1 MSFAKVDDT
10 WEYDEDNEI
19 PMNQDTVQSTA
30 DAIRQ
35 MEAVRELENPDQLS
49 DYGLDKPSYT
59 IQFQDNDGVTTE
71 ILIGNGAGENYYA
84 TVGDSGKVYTI
95 SSDFQNYLQFDLTNL
110 VQYDTVPS
118 IGSGNLKSVTITE
131 NGTDTVYEED
141 DQVGELAG
149 GFGALSLTDCV
160 NYHASAEELK
170 IMLTIV
176 QPKAFMPVHGEATHL
191 RAHARLAE
199 AVGVPAENVFICEN
213 GESLELSTKGVKHGE
228 FVQSGIVLVDGLSV
242 GDTSEQVLE
251 ERTALSAQ
259 GFAAIAAAVSGRKK
273 AVAGNVQVEMHG
285 ITGGDDGYLV
295 QECEKCVKNALT
307 RALSKGASGKELK
320 KSARDALLSLL
331 WERTK
336 TRPMTVVN
344 LLDI

>member
-1 MSFAKVDDT
+1 MDRKKKKTIILLAMILLLVVANGAASAWNDKSEKKKEKEAEASKIYLTDASDITAYSYSDRSQNMSFAKVDDT

-95 SSDFQNYLQFDLTNL
+95 SSGFQDYLQFDLTNL

-149 GFGALSLTDCV
+149 GFGALGLTDCA
-160 NYHASAEELK
+160 NYHASAE
-170 IMLTIV
+170 
-176 QPKAFMPVHGEATHL
+176 Q
-191 RAHARLAE
+191 LAE
-199 AVGVPAENVFICEN
+199 YGLD
-213 GESLELSTKGVKHGE
+213 ES
-228 FVQSGIVLVDGLSV
+228 QRI
-242 GDTSEQVLE
+242 
-251 ERTALSAQ
+251 TA
-259 GFAAIAAAVSGRKK
+259 K
-273 AVAGNVQVEMHG
+273 AVYTDSSDKEQTFTVYLGKTDDAGENRYVMVEGSDMVYR
-285 ITGGDDGYLV
+285 ISETVAQNMISIEETG
-295 QECEKCVKNALT
+295 E
-307 RALSKGASGKELK
+307 
-320 KSARDALLSLL
+320 
-331 WERTK
+331 
-336 TRPMTVVN
+336 
-344 LLDI
+344 

>member
-1 MSFAKVDDT
+1 MDRKKKKTIILLVMILLLVVANGVASAWNDKSEKKKEKEAEASKIYLTDAGDITAYSYSDGNQNMSFTKEDDT

-19 PMNQDTVQSTA
+19 PVNQDTVQSTA

-131 NGTDTVYEED
+131 NGTDTVYEDD

-149 GFGALSLTDCV
+149 GFGTLSLTDCV
-160 NYHASAEELK
+160 NYHASTED
-170 IMLTIV
+170 
-176 QPKAFMPVHGEATHL
+176 
-191 RAHARLAE
+191 LAE
-199 AVGVPAENVFICEN
+199 YGLDEGQRITAKAIYTDSSDKEQTFTVYLGKTDDAGENRYIMVEGSDMVYRISETVAQN
-213 GESLELSTKGVKHGE
+213 MISIEETGE
-228 FVQSGIVLVDGLSV
+228 
-242 GDTSEQVLE
+242 
-251 ERTALSAQ
+251 
-259 GFAAIAAAVSGRKK
+259 
-273 AVAGNVQVEMHG
+273 
-285 ITGGDDGYLV
+285 
-295 QECEKCVKNALT
+295 
-307 RALSKGASGKELK
+307 
-320 KSARDALLSLL
+320 
-331 WERTK
+331 
-336 TRPMTVVN
+336 
-344 LLDI
+344 

>member
-1 MSFAKVDDT
+1 MDRKKKKTIILLVMILLLVVANGVASAWNDKSEKKKEKEAEASKIYLTDAGDITAYSYSDGNQNMSFTKADDA

-19 PMNQDTVQSTA
+19 PVNQDTVQSTA

-118 IGSGNLKSVTITE
+118 IGSGNLKNVTITE
-131 NGTDTVYEED
+131 NGTDTVYEDD

-149 GFGALSLTDCV
+149 GFGTLSLTDCV
-160 NYHASAEELK
+160 NYHASTEDLVEYGLDEGQRITAKAIYTDSSDKEQTFTAYLGKTDDAGENRYVMVEGSDMVYRISETVAQNMISIEE
-170 IMLTIV
+170 T
-176 QPKAFMPVHGEATHL
+176 GE
-191 RAHARLAE
+191 
-199 AVGVPAENVFICEN
+199 
-213 GESLELSTKGVKHGE
+213 
-228 FVQSGIVLVDGLSV
+228 
-242 GDTSEQVLE
+242 
-251 ERTALSAQ
+251 
-259 GFAAIAAAVSGRKK
+259 
-273 AVAGNVQVEMHG
+273 
-285 ITGGDDGYLV
+285 
-295 QECEKCVKNALT
+295 
-307 RALSKGASGKELK
+307 
-320 KSARDALLSLL
+320 
-331 WERTK
+331 
-336 TRPMTVVN
+336 
-344 LLDI
+344 

>member
-1 MSFAKVDDT
+1 MDRKKKKTIILLVMILLLVVANGVASAWNDKSEKKKEKEAEASKIYLTDAGDITAYSYSDGNQNMSFTKEDDT

-19 PMNQDTVQSTA
+19 PVNQDTVQSTA

-131 NGTDTVYEED
+131 NGTDTVYEDD

-149 GFGALSLTDCV
+149 GFGTLSLTDCV
-160 NYHASAEELK
+160 NYHASTED
-170 IMLTIV
+170 
-176 QPKAFMPVHGEATHL
+176 
-191 RAHARLAE
+191 LAE
-199 AVGVPAENVFICEN
+199 YGLDEGQRITAKAIYTDSSDKEQTFTVYLGKTDDAGENRYIM
-213 GESLELSTKGVKHGE
+213 
-228 FVQSGIVLVDGLSV
+228 VDGSDMV
-242 GDTSEQVLE
+242 YRISETVAQNMISIE
-251 ERTALSAQ
+251 E
-259 GFAAIAAAVSGRKK
+259 
-273 AVAGNVQVEMHG
+273 
-285 ITGGDDGYLV
+285 TG
-295 QECEKCVKNALT
+295 E
-307 RALSKGASGKELK
+307 
-320 KSARDALLSLL
+320 
-331 WERTK
+331 
-336 TRPMTVVN
+336 
-344 LLDI
+344 

>member
-1 MSFAKVDDT
+1 MDRKKKKTIILLVMILLLVVANGAASAWNDKSEKKKEKEAEASKIYLTDAGDITAYSYSDGNQNMSFTKADDT

-19 PMNQDTVQSTA
+19 PVNQDTVQSTA

-131 NGTDTVYEED
+131 NGTDTVYEDD

-149 GFGALSLTDCV
+149 GFGTLSLTDCV
-160 NYHASAEELK
+160 NYHASTED
-170 IMLTIV
+170 
-176 QPKAFMPVHGEATHL
+176 
-191 RAHARLAE
+191 LAE
-199 AVGVPAENVFICEN
+199 Y
-213 GESLELSTKGVKHGE
+213 
-228 FVQSGIVLVDGLSV
+228 GLDE
-242 GDTSEQVLE
+242 GQ
-251 ERTALSAQ
+251 RITA
-259 GFAAIAAAVSGRKK
+259 K
-273 AVAGNVQVEMHG
+273 AVYTDSSDKEQTFTVYLGKTDDAGENRYIMVEGSDMVYR
-285 ITGGDDGYLV
+285 ISETVAQNMISIEETG
-295 QECEKCVKNALT
+295 E
-307 RALSKGASGKELK
+307 
-320 KSARDALLSLL
+320 
-331 WERTK
+331 
-336 TRPMTVVN
+336 
-344 LLDI
+344 

>member
-1 MSFAKVDDT
+1 MDRKKKKTIILLVMILLLVVANGVASAWNDKSEKKKEKEAEASKIYLTDAGDITAYSYSDGNQNMSFTKADDT

-19 PMNQDTVQSTA
+19 PVNQDTVQSTV

-131 NGTDTVYEED
+131 NGTDTVYEDD

-149 GFGALSLTDCV
+149 GFGTLSLTDCV
-160 NYHASAEELK
+160 NYHASTED
-170 IMLTIV
+170 
-176 QPKAFMPVHGEATHL
+176 
-191 RAHARLAE
+191 LAE
-199 AVGVPAENVFICEN
+199 YGLDEGQRITAKAIYTDSSDKEQTFTVYLGKTDDAGENRYVMVEGSDMVYRISETVAQN
-213 GESLELSTKGVKHGE
+213 MISIEETGE
-228 FVQSGIVLVDGLSV
+228 
-242 GDTSEQVLE
+242 
-251 ERTALSAQ
+251 
-259 GFAAIAAAVSGRKK
+259 
-273 AVAGNVQVEMHG
+273 
-285 ITGGDDGYLV
+285 
-295 QECEKCVKNALT
+295 
-307 RALSKGASGKELK
+307 
-320 KSARDALLSLL
+320 
-331 WERTK
+331 
-336 TRPMTVVN
+336 
-344 LLDI
+344 

>member
-1 MSFAKVDDT
+1 MDRKKKKTIILLVMILLLIVANGAASAWNDKSEKKKEKEAEASKIYLTDAGDITAYSYSDGNQNMSFTKADDT

-19 PMNQDTVQSTA
+19 PVNQDTVQSTA

-131 NGTDTVYEED
+131 NGTDTVYEDD

-149 GFGALSLTDCV
+149 GFGTLSLTDCV
-160 NYHASAEELK
+160 NYHASTEELVEYGLDEGQRITAK
-170 IMLTIV
+170 AIYTDSSDKEQTFTAYLGKTDDAGENRYIMVEGSDMVYRISETVAQNMISIEET
-176 QPKAFMPVHGEATHL
+176 GE
-191 RAHARLAE
+191 
-199 AVGVPAENVFICEN
+199 
-213 GESLELSTKGVKHGE
+213 
-228 FVQSGIVLVDGLSV
+228 
-242 GDTSEQVLE
+242 
-251 ERTALSAQ
+251 
-259 GFAAIAAAVSGRKK
+259 
-273 AVAGNVQVEMHG
+273 
-285 ITGGDDGYLV
+285 
-295 QECEKCVKNALT
+295 
-307 RALSKGASGKELK
+307 
-320 KSARDALLSLL
+320 
-331 WERTK
+331 
-336 TRPMTVVN
+336 
-344 LLDI
+344 

>member
-1 MSFAKVDDT
+1 MDRKKKKTIILLVMILLLIVANGAASAWNDKSEKKKEKEAEASKIYLTDAGDITAYSYSDGNQNMSFTKADDT

-19 PMNQDTVQSTA
+19 PVNQDTVQSTA

-59 IQFQDNDGVTTE
+59 ILFQDNDGVTTE

-131 NGTDTVYEED
+131 NGTDTVYEDD

-149 GFGALSLTDCV
+149 GFGTLSLTDCV
-160 NYHASAEELK
+160 NYHASTED
-170 IMLTIV
+170 
-176 QPKAFMPVHGEATHL
+176 
-191 RAHARLAE
+191 LAE
-199 AVGVPAENVFICEN
+199 YGLDEGQRITAKAIYTDSSDKEQTFTVYLGKTDDAGENRYIM
-213 GESLELSTKGVKHGE
+213 
-228 FVQSGIVLVDGLSV
+228 VDGSDMV
-242 GDTSEQVLE
+242 YRISETVAQNMISIE
-251 ERTALSAQ
+251 E
-259 GFAAIAAAVSGRKK
+259 
-273 AVAGNVQVEMHG
+273 
-285 ITGGDDGYLV
+285 TG
-295 QECEKCVKNALT
+295 E
-307 RALSKGASGKELK
+307 
-320 KSARDALLSLL
+320 
-331 WERTK
+331 
-336 TRPMTVVN
+336 
-344 LLDI
+344 

>member
-1 MSFAKVDDT
+1 MDRKKKKTIILLVMILLLVVANGVASAWNDKSEKKKEKEAEASKIYLTDAGDITAYSYSDGNQNMSFTKADDT

-19 PMNQDTVQSTA
+19 PVNQDTVQSTA

-131 NGTDTVYEED
+131 NGTDTVYEDD

-149 GFGALSLTDCV
+149 GFGTLSLTDCV
-160 NYHASAEELK
+160 NYHASTED
-170 IMLTIV
+170 
-176 QPKAFMPVHGEATHL
+176 
-191 RAHARLAE
+191 LAE
-199 AVGVPAENVFICEN
+199 Y
-213 GESLELSTKGVKHGE
+213 
-228 FVQSGIVLVDGLSV
+228 GL
-242 GDTSEQVLE
+242 DEDQ
-251 ERTALSAQ
+251 RITA
-259 GFAAIAAAVSGRKK
+259 K
-273 AVAGNVQVEMHG
+273 AVYTDSSDKEQTFTVYLGKTDDAGENRYIMVEGSDMVYR
-285 ITGGDDGYLV
+285 ISEIVAQNMISIEETG
-295 QECEKCVKNALT
+295 E
-307 RALSKGASGKELK
+307 
-320 KSARDALLSLL
+320 
-331 WERTK
+331 
-336 TRPMTVVN
+336 
-344 LLDI
+344 

>member
-1 MSFAKVDDT
+1 MDRKKKKTIILLVMILLLIVANGAASAWNDKSEKKKEKEAEASKIYLTDAGDIIAYSYSDGNQNMSFTKVDDT

-19 PMNQDTVQSTA
+19 PVNQDTVQSTA

-95 SSDFQNYLQFDLTNL
+95 SSDFQNYLQIDLTNL

-131 NGTDTVYEED
+131 NGTDTVYEDD

-149 GFGALSLTDCV
+149 GFGTLSLTDCV
-160 NYHASAEELK
+160 NYHASTED
-170 IMLTIV
+170 
-176 QPKAFMPVHGEATHL
+176 
-191 RAHARLAE
+191 LAE
-199 AVGVPAENVFICEN
+199 YGLDEGQRITAKAIYTDSSDKEQTFTAYLGKTDDAGENRYIMVEGSDMVYRISETVAQN
-213 GESLELSTKGVKHGE
+213 MISIEETGE
-228 FVQSGIVLVDGLSV
+228 
-242 GDTSEQVLE
+242 
-251 ERTALSAQ
+251 
-259 GFAAIAAAVSGRKK
+259 
-273 AVAGNVQVEMHG
+273 
-285 ITGGDDGYLV
+285 
-295 QECEKCVKNALT
+295 
-307 RALSKGASGKELK
+307 
-320 KSARDALLSLL
+320 
-331 WERTK
+331 
-336 TRPMTVVN
+336 
-344 LLDI
+344 

>member
-1 MSFAKVDDT
+1 MNRKKKKTIILLVMILLLIVANGAASAWNDKSEKKKEKEAEASKIYLTDAGDIIAYSYSDGNQNMSFTKVDDT

-19 PMNQDTVQSTA
+19 PVNQDTVQSTA

-35 MEAVRELENPDQLS
+35 ITAVRELDNPDQLS

-131 NGTDTVYEED
+131 NGTDTVYEDD

-149 GFGALSLTDCV
+149 GFGTLSLTDCV
-160 NYHASAEELK
+160 NYHVSTEN
-170 IMLTIV
+170 
-176 QPKAFMPVHGEATHL
+176 
-191 RAHARLAE
+191 LAE
-199 AVGVPAENVFICEN
+199 YGLDEGQRITAKAIYTDSSDKEQTFTVYLGKTDDAGENRYIMVEGSDMVYRISETVAQN
-213 GESLELSTKGVKHGE
+213 MISIEETGE
-228 FVQSGIVLVDGLSV
+228 
-242 GDTSEQVLE
+242 
-251 ERTALSAQ
+251 
-259 GFAAIAAAVSGRKK
+259 
-273 AVAGNVQVEMHG
+273 
-285 ITGGDDGYLV
+285 
-295 QECEKCVKNALT
+295 
-307 RALSKGASGKELK
+307 
-320 KSARDALLSLL
+320 
-331 WERTK
+331 
-336 TRPMTVVN
+336 
-344 LLDI
+344 

>member
-1 MSFAKVDDT
+1 MNRKKKKTIILLVMILLLIVANGAASAWNDKSEKKKEKEAEASKIYLTDAGDIIAYSYSDGNQNMSFTKVDDT

-19 PMNQDTVQSTA
+19 PVNQDTVQSTA

-35 MEAVRELENPDQLS
+35 ITAVRELDNPDQLS

-131 NGTDTVYEED
+131 NGTDTVYEDD

-149 GFGALSLTDCV
+149 GFGTLSLTDCV
-160 NYHASAEELK
+160 NYHASAEEL
-170 IMLTIV
+170 
-176 QPKAFMPVHGEATHL
+176 
-191 RAHARLAE
+191 AE
-199 AVGVPAENVFICEN
+199 YGLD
-213 GESLELSTKGVKHGE
+213 ES
-228 FVQSGIVLVDGLSV
+228 QRI
-242 GDTSEQVLE
+242 
-251 ERTALSAQ
+251 TA
-259 GFAAIAAAVSGRKK
+259 K
-273 AVAGNVQVEMHG
+273 AVYTDSENKEQTLTVYLGKTDDAGENRYVMVEGSDMVYR
-285 ITGGDDGYLV
+285 ISETVAQNMISIEETG
-295 QECEKCVKNALT
+295 E
-307 RALSKGASGKELK
+307 
-320 KSARDALLSLL
+320 
-331 WERTK
+331 
-336 TRPMTVVN
+336 
-344 LLDI
+344 

>member
-1 MSFAKVDDT
+1 MDRKKKKTIILLVMILLLIVANGAASAWNDKSEKKKEKEAEASKIYLTDAGDIIAYSYSDGSQNMSFTKADDT

-19 PMNQDTVQSTA
+19 PVNQDTVQSTA

-131 NGTDTVYEED
+131 NGTDTVYEDD

-149 GFGALSLTDCV
+149 GFGTLSLTDCV
-160 NYHASAEELK
+160 NYHASTED
-170 IMLTIV
+170 
-176 QPKAFMPVHGEATHL
+176 
-191 RAHARLAE
+191 LAE
-199 AVGVPAENVFICEN
+199 YGLDEGQRITAKAIYTDSSDKEQTFTVYLGKTDDAGENRYIM
-213 GESLELSTKGVKHGE
+213 
-228 FVQSGIVLVDGLSV
+228 VDGSDMV
-242 GDTSEQVLE
+242 YRISETVAQNMISIE
-251 ERTALSAQ
+251 E
-259 GFAAIAAAVSGRKK
+259 
-273 AVAGNVQVEMHG
+273 
-285 ITGGDDGYLV
+285 TG
-295 QECEKCVKNALT
+295 E
-307 RALSKGASGKELK
+307 
-320 KSARDALLSLL
+320 
-331 WERTK
+331 
-336 TRPMTVVN
+336 
-344 LLDI
+344 

>member
-1 MSFAKVDDT
+1 MDRKKKKTIILLAMILLLVVANGAASAWNDKSEKKKEKEAETSKIYLTDASDITAYSYRDGSQNMSFAKVDDT

-35 MEAVRELENPDQLS
+35 MEAVRELENPDLLS

-84 TVGDSGKVYTI
+84 IVGDSGKVYTI

-160 NYHASAEELK
+160 NYHAAAEEL
-170 IMLTIV
+170 
-176 QPKAFMPVHGEATHL
+176 
-191 RAHARLAE
+191 AE
-199 AVGVPAENVFICEN
+199 YGLD
-213 GESLELSTKGVKHGE
+213 ES
-228 FVQSGIVLVDGLSV
+228 QRI
-242 GDTSEQVLE
+242 
-251 ERTALSAQ
+251 TA
-259 GFAAIAAAVSGRKK
+259 K
-273 AVAGNVQVEMHG
+273 AVYTDSSDKEQTFTVYLGKTDDAGENRYVMVEGSDMVYR
-285 ITGGDDGYLV
+285 ISETVAQNMISIEETG
-295 QECEKCVKNALT
+295 E
-307 RALSKGASGKELK
+307 
-320 KSARDALLSLL
+320 
-331 WERTK
+331 
-336 TRPMTVVN
+336 
-344 LLDI
+344 

>member
-1 MSFAKVDDT
+1 MDRKKKKTIILLVMILLLVVANGVASAWNDKSEKKKEKEAEASKIYLTDAGDITAYFYSDGNQNMSFTKADDT

-19 PMNQDTVQSTA
+19 PVNQDTVQSTA

-110 VQYDTVPS
+110 VQYNTVPS

-131 NGTDTVYEED
+131 NGTDTVYEDD

-149 GFGALSLTDCV
+149 GFGTLSLTDCV
-160 NYHASAEELK
+160 NYHASTED
-170 IMLTIV
+170 
-176 QPKAFMPVHGEATHL
+176 
-191 RAHARLAE
+191 LAE
-199 AVGVPAENVFICEN
+199 YGLDEGQRITAKAVYTDSSDKEQTFTVYLGKTDDAGENRYIM
-213 GESLELSTKGVKHGE
+213 
-228 FVQSGIVLVDGLSV
+228 VDGSDMV
-242 GDTSEQVLE
+242 YRISETVAQNMISIE
-251 ERTALSAQ
+251 E
-259 GFAAIAAAVSGRKK
+259 
-273 AVAGNVQVEMHG
+273 
-285 ITGGDDGYLV
+285 TG
-295 QECEKCVKNALT
+295 E
-307 RALSKGASGKELK
+307 
-320 KSARDALLSLL
+320 
-331 WERTK
+331 
-336 TRPMTVVN
+336 
-344 LLDI
+344 

>member
-1 MSFAKVDDT
+1 MDRKKKKTIILLVMILLLIVANGAASAWNDKSEKKKEKEAEASKIYLTDAGDITAYSYSDGNQNMSFTKADDT

-19 PMNQDTVQSTA
+19 PVNQDTVQSTA

-131 NGTDTVYEED
+131 NGTDTVYEDD

-149 GFGALSLTDCV
+149 GFGTLSLTDCV
-160 NYHASAEELK
+160 NYHASTED
-170 IMLTIV
+170 
-176 QPKAFMPVHGEATHL
+176 
-191 RAHARLAE
+191 LAE
-199 AVGVPAENVFICEN
+199 YGLDEGQRITAKAIYTDSSDKEQTFTVYLGKTDDAGENRYIM
-213 GESLELSTKGVKHGE
+213 
-228 FVQSGIVLVDGLSV
+228 VDGSDMV
-242 GDTSEQVLE
+242 YRISETVAQNMISIE
-251 ERTALSAQ
+251 E
-259 GFAAIAAAVSGRKK
+259 
-273 AVAGNVQVEMHG
+273 
-285 ITGGDDGYLV
+285 TG
-295 QECEKCVKNALT
+295 E
-307 RALSKGASGKELK
+307 
-320 KSARDALLSLL
+320 
-331 WERTK
+331 
-336 TRPMTVVN
+336 
-344 LLDI
+344 

>member
-1 MSFAKVDDT
+1 MDRKKKKTIILLATILLLIVANGAASAWNDKSEKKKEKEAEASKIYLTDAGDITAYSYSDGNQNMSFTKADDT

-19 PMNQDTVQSTA
+19 PVNQDTVQSTA

-95 SSDFQNYLQFDLTNL
+95 SSDFQSYLQFDLTNL

-131 NGTDTVYEED
+131 NGTDTVYEDD

-149 GFGALSLTDCV
+149 GFGTLSLTDCV
-160 NYHASAEELK
+160 NYHASTED
-170 IMLTIV
+170 
-176 QPKAFMPVHGEATHL
+176 
-191 RAHARLAE
+191 LAE
-199 AVGVPAENVFICEN
+199 YGLDEGQRITAKAIYTDSSDKEQTFTVYLGKTDDAGENRYIMVEGSDMVYRISETVAQN
-213 GESLELSTKGVKHGE
+213 MISIEETGE
-228 FVQSGIVLVDGLSV
+228 
-242 GDTSEQVLE
+242 
-251 ERTALSAQ
+251 
-259 GFAAIAAAVSGRKK
+259 
-273 AVAGNVQVEMHG
+273 
-285 ITGGDDGYLV
+285 
-295 QECEKCVKNALT
+295 
-307 RALSKGASGKELK
+307 
-320 KSARDALLSLL
+320 
-331 WERTK
+331 
-336 TRPMTVVN
+336 
-344 LLDI
+344 

>member
-1 MSFAKVDDT
+1 MDRKKKKTIILLVMILLLVVANGVASAWNDKSEKKKEKEAEASKIYLTDAGDITAYSYSDGNQNMSFTKADDT

-19 PMNQDTVQSTA
+19 LVNQDTVQSTA

-131 NGTDTVYEED
+131 NGTDTVYEDD

-149 GFGALSLTDCV
+149 GFGTLSLTDCV
-160 NYHASAEELK
+160 NYHVSTED
-170 IMLTIV
+170 
-176 QPKAFMPVHGEATHL
+176 
-191 RAHARLAE
+191 LAE
-199 AVGVPAENVFICEN
+199 YGLDEGQRITAKAIYTDSSDKEQTFTVYLGKTDDAGENRYVMVEGSDMVYRISETVAQN
-213 GESLELSTKGVKHGE
+213 MISIEETGE
-228 FVQSGIVLVDGLSV
+228 
-242 GDTSEQVLE
+242 
-251 ERTALSAQ
+251 
-259 GFAAIAAAVSGRKK
+259 
-273 AVAGNVQVEMHG
+273 
-285 ITGGDDGYLV
+285 
-295 QECEKCVKNALT
+295 
-307 RALSKGASGKELK
+307 
-320 KSARDALLSLL
+320 
-331 WERTK
+331 
-336 TRPMTVVN
+336 
-344 LLDI
+344 

>member
-1 MSFAKVDDT
+1 MDRKKKKTIILLVMILLLIVANGVASAWNDKSEKKKEKEAEASKIYLTDAGDITAYSYSDGNQNMSFTKADDT

-19 PMNQDTVQSTA
+19 PVNQDTVQSTA

-131 NGTDTVYEED
+131 NGTDTVYEDD

-149 GFGALSLTDCV
+149 GFGTLSLTDCV
-160 NYHASAEELK
+160 NYHASTEELVEYGLDEGQRITAK
-170 IMLTIV
+170 AIYTDSSDKEQTFTAYLGKTDDAGENRYIMVEGSDMVYRISETVAQNMISIEET
-176 QPKAFMPVHGEATHL
+176 GE
-191 RAHARLAE
+191 
-199 AVGVPAENVFICEN
+199 
-213 GESLELSTKGVKHGE
+213 
-228 FVQSGIVLVDGLSV
+228 
-242 GDTSEQVLE
+242 
-251 ERTALSAQ
+251 
-259 GFAAIAAAVSGRKK
+259 
-273 AVAGNVQVEMHG
+273 
-285 ITGGDDGYLV
+285 
-295 QECEKCVKNALT
+295 
-307 RALSKGASGKELK
+307 
-320 KSARDALLSLL
+320 
-331 WERTK
+331 
-336 TRPMTVVN
+336 
-344 LLDI
+344 

>member
-1 MSFAKVDDT
+1 MDRKKKKTIILLVMILLLVVANGVASAWNDKSEKKKEKEAEASKIYLTDAGDITAYSYSDGNQNMSFTKADDT

-19 PMNQDTVQSTA
+19 PVNQDTVQSTA

-131 NGTDTVYEED
+131 NGTDTVYEDD

-149 GFGALSLTDCV
+149 GFGTLSLTDCV
-160 NYHASAEELK
+160 NYHASTED
-170 IMLTIV
+170 
-176 QPKAFMPVHGEATHL
+176 
-191 RAHARLAE
+191 LAE
-199 AVGVPAENVFICEN
+199 Y
-213 GESLELSTKGVKHGE
+213 
-228 FVQSGIVLVDGLSV
+228 GL
-242 GDTSEQVLE
+242 DEDQ
-251 ERTALSAQ
+251 RITA
-259 GFAAIAAAVSGRKK
+259 K
-273 AVAGNVQVEMHG
+273 AVYTDSSDKEQTFTVYLGKTDDAGENRYVMVEGSDMVYR
-285 ITGGDDGYLV
+285 ISETVAQNMISIEETG
-295 QECEKCVKNALT
+295 E
-307 RALSKGASGKELK
+307 
-320 KSARDALLSLL
+320 
-331 WERTK
+331 
-336 TRPMTVVN
+336 
-344 LLDI
+344 